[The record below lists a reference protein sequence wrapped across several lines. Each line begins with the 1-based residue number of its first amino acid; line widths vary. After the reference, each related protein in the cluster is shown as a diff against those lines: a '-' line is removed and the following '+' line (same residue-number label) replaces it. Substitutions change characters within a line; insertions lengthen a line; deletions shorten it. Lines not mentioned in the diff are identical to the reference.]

1 MRIDLN
7 GISLN
12 GMEREDKTKKAGAKP
27 TSSPNVEDKA
37 SLSTDTL
44 SLTSLEATALAA
56 PEVRQDKVEA
66 LRQAIQNGEYKVDPQ
81 KIAHAILEHNKR

>member
-12 GMEREDKTKKAGAKP
+12 GMEREDKTKKTGAKP
-27 TSSPNVEDKA
+27 AGAGNVEDKA

-44 SLTSLEATALAA
+44 SLSSLEAKVQGT
-56 PEVRQDKVEA
+56 PEVRNDRVEA
-66 LRQAIQNGEYKVDPQ
+66 LRQAIQNGEYEVDPQ

>member
-12 GMEREDKTKKAGAKP
+12 GMEREDKTKKTGAKP
-27 TSSPNVEDKA
+27 ASSPHVEDKA

-44 SLTSLEATALAA
+44 NLSSLEAKVQAA
-56 PEVRQDKVEA
+56 PEVRQEKVEA
-66 LRQAIQNGEYKVDPQ
+66 LRQAIQNGEYEVDPQ

>member
-12 GMEREDKTKKAGAKP
+12 GMEREDKTKKTGAKP
-27 TSSPNVEDKA
+27 AGGASVEDKA

-44 SLTSLEATALAA
+44 SLCARFS
-56 PEVRQDKVEA
+56 PNRQTF
-66 LRQAIQNGEYKVDPQ
+66 
-81 KIAHAILEHNKR
+81 

>member
-12 GMEREDKTKKAGAKP
+12 GTEREDKTKKTGAKP
-27 TSSPNVEDKA
+27 TSAAHVEDKA

-44 SLTSLEATALAA
+44 SLSSLEAKVQAA
-56 PEVRQDKVEA
+56 PEVRHDRVDA
-66 LRQAIQNGEYKVDPQ
+66 LRQAIQNGEYEVDPQ